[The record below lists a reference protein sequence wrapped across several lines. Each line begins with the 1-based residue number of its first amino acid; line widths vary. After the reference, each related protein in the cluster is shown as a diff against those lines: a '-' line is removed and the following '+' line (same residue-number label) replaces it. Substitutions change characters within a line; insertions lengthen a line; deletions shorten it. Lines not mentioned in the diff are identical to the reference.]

1 MWGTSSTTLSPST
14 TRTMRKT
21 PWVAGCCGPTLML
34 RSIVSSSCSV
44 IVGSKAT
51 SRSAC
56 PGFQPAVPR
65 CHHRLGIARALLC
78 PPSEGLHPSVLP
90 EGARWRKRCHCEP
103 SAQRRRGN
111 LALSETRRSG
121 HSSIVSPPPRLLL
134 PLGCRFDLEAG
145 AGRDVAGAAHG
156 RAQHL
161 ALPLLQRRQRVVLA
175 QRVVVQHVVRQE
187 EGHQV
192 GMPLED
198 DAEHVARLALF

>member
-1 MWGTSSTTLSPST
+1 
-14 TRTMRKT
+14 
-21 PWVAGCCGPTLML
+21 ML

-65 CHHRLGIARALLC
+65 CHRLRIARALVRHLLKRKKLGGHPPC

-103 SAQRRRGN
+103 SAQPRRGN

-134 PLGCRFDLEAG
+134 PLGRRFDLEAG
-145 AGRDVAGAAHG
+145 AGRGVAGAG
-156 RAQHL
+156 
-161 ALPLLQRRQRVVLA
+161 PGG
-175 QRVVVQHVVRQE
+175 
-187 EGHQV
+187 GHQR
-192 GMPLED
+192 
-198 DAEHVARLALF
+198 A